1 MSARYIDIDSTYR
14 NRITYP
20 KPGDFVLPCNVRYQD
35 KPNTALDPVLLSFPY
50 DTNLLSGGST
60 TTQLALAVTS
70 STITNF
76 YNGSFIEI
84 NGEFREIIS
93 YNETVQIATVDIPFS
108 AAFPALTQYTLRKAL
123 PSLRDVV
130 PVDSP
135 SRTEIVL
142 PLTASLTTNF
152 YVGSWIFWP
161 GTTAPI
167 TYEWQRII
175 AYDGPTQ
182 TAIVSK
188 PFSSIIPLGDT
199 IEILPYSYDN
209 AQPLRYNGTEIFS
222 NPYPQSI
229 RLANL
234 ICPNRPISGG
244 YGGTLE
250 NYSHIYVSLYSE
262 KGNTWNSPI
271 ESNNPNAKQA
281 LFKVPVTFFANTS
294 WLTLQSSD
302 MTQKVAFRENDT
314 LHFKVTLPNGDILD
328 FEPVNQYIY
337 QEEYNFPIEPDPL
350 GQIQAVFELVR
361 EPYGM

>member
-14 NRITYP
+14 NRTTYP
-20 KPGDFVLPCNVRYQD
+20 KPGDFVLPCNTKYQD
-35 KPNTALDPVLLSFPY
+35 KPSTALDPVLLAFPY

-60 TTQLALAVTS
+60 TTQLALSVTS
-70 STITNF
+70 SIITNF
-76 YNGSFIEI
+76 YKGSFIEI
-84 NGEFREIIS
+84 NGEFREIIA

-108 AAFPALTQYTLRKAL
+108 VAPPALTQYTLRKAL
-123 PSLRDVV
+123 PLFRDTLTAAGTNRYEV
-130 PVDSP
+130 
-135 SRTEIVL
+135 VL
-142 PLTASLTTNF
+142 PATASTVDNF

-161 GTTAPI
+161 GSSAPLS
-167 TYEWQRII
+167 YEWQRII
-175 AYDGPTQ
+175 SYDGATQ
-182 TAIVSK
+182 TAIVAK
-188 PFSSIIPLGDT
+188 PFSVIIPIGEV
-199 IEILPYSYDN
+199 IEVLSYSYDN

-234 ICPNRPISGG
+234 IVPNRPISGG

-250 NYSHIYVSLYSE
+250 NYSHIYVSIYSE

-302 MTQKVAFRENDT
+302 MSQRVAFRENDT
-314 LHFKVTLPNGDILD
+314 LHFKVTLPNGDVLD
-328 FEPVNQYIY
+328 FEPINQYIY
-337 QEEYNFPIEPDPL
+337 QEEFKFPIEPDPL

-361 EPYGM
+361 